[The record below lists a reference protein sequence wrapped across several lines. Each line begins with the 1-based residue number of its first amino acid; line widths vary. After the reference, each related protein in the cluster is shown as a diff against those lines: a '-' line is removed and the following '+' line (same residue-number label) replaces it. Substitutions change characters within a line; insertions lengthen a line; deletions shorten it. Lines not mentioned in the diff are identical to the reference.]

1 MVCGIETLLDSF
13 IIYNLFVYFIIV
25 RYFFIRGWGF
35 SKILLV
41 WKMFVRKLGKI
52 LKSLLPT
59 ALSVFILLAFVVD
72 AYSINAPDQ
81 SAQMDPKVEELI
93 DRFAKTKAIGVFTKL
108 SIQTNVTRLHNA
120 FTGYHQGK
128 QPPSIEEL
136 RERFDLMV
144 QEMMVLVQDK
154 DPELARDLHT
164 SRLLLWSYL
173 SSPGKL
179 VTT

>member
-1 MVCGIETLLDSF
+1 MFTNNGI
-13 IIYNLFVYFIIV
+13 
-25 RYFFIRGWGF
+25 
-35 SKILLV
+35 
-41 WKMFVRKLGKI
+41 GKI

-59 ALSVFILLAFVVD
+59 ALSVFILLAFVVN
-72 AYSINAPDQ
+72 AHSNNAPDQ
-81 SAQMDPKVEELI
+81 SAQMDPKLEELI

-108 SIQTNVTRLHNA
+108 SLQTNVTRLRNS
-120 FTGYHQGK
+120 FTDYHQGK

-144 QEMMVLVQDK
+144 QEMMILVQDK
-154 DPELARDLHT
+154 DPELARDLYT

-173 SSPGKL
+173 SSSEKP

>member
-1 MVCGIETLLDSF
+1 M
-13 IIYNLFVYFIIV
+13 
-25 RYFFIRGWGF
+25 RGWGF

-108 SIQTNVTRLHNA
+108 SIKTNVTRLHNA

-144 QEMMVLVQDK
+144 QEMMLLVQNK
-154 DPELARDLHT
+154 DPELAKDLYAA
-164 SRLLLWSYL
+164 RLLLWSSLADPDKYVSL
-173 SSPGKL
+173 
-179 VTT
+179 